1 MLALLLLLLPL
12 SLFAQPDTLWSRN
25 FLLGER
31 CYLQDAVLMDDGTA
45 ILGGWT
51 ETGSG
56 STLDQDYLLAAYSA
70 TGESLYVRTCLETED
85 DEVIEGLV
93 RAGGDTLA
101 AIGWFFNGR
110 GWSFLF
116 FSADDGEL
124 LWSRTYQPTG
134 AGLMRGR
141 DIVRLPDGGYAA
153 TGYRLGVNG
162 ISSDIWVFRTDAMGD
177 TLWTR
182 MFGGD
187 GTDVGTAIRV
197 KPNGNLLIA
206 GQTRVSGGTEY
217 DVIALEVDLQGNQV
231 GASTT
236 IGTPDNDLIYNMIP
250 DAEGNCHLVGRT
262 ALESALQSYV
272 VILPTTGAPI
282 TRQYFQTGI
291 GEQFRG
297 GIPWYGGMLYAGRS
311 GISSSQTR
319 MYMRAVDVDGT
330 SLWTWNYG
338 NIGIDCGFTGVLEL
352 SDGGG
357 LAFGQRSLA
366 PDVKGYILR
375 FAPPG
380 GAEGHVTADVSGL
393 PVAGAHVHKLGDDN
407 YVVTGPTGLYRI
419 ELAPGTHSLVVE
431 SNCIVTDTIH
441 NVVVLP
447 NELTTAD
454 FIVGQAL
461 YDPLQSSV
469 NIIARNHI
477 SSDGILTLGNAGTG
491 DLHFTAEANAIHP
504 TGNWISIS
512 PSQGVIPG
520 ESTLDLTVTVLADT
534 TDDGIYD
541 YTAEIVVHTNA
552 CPDTLVSFPVLI
564 SVLDVPRN
572 GALPSQ
578 FRLSPAYP
586 NPFNGM
592 TSVSLELPSETE
604 VKVQLFNLEGR
615 LVSTVL
621 EGNLVAGEHQL
632 NVDMSRQATGI
643 YWLRAETP
651 AANAVQKLVLV
662 R

>member
-1 MLALLLLLLPL
+1 MLALLLLLFPL

-45 ILGGWT
+45 ILGGWS

-56 STLDQDYLLAAYSA
+56 STLDQDYMLAAYSA
-70 TGESLYVRTCLETED
+70 TGESLYVRSHLETED
-85 DEVIEGLV
+85 DEAIEGLV
-93 RAGGDTLA
+93 RGGGDTLA

-124 LWSRTYQPTG
+124 LWSRTYQPIN

-141 DIVRLPDGGYAA
+141 DITRLTDGGYAA

-162 ISSDIWVFRTDAMGD
+162 ISSDIWVFRTDFMGD

-182 MFGGD
+182 MFGGE
-187 GTDVGTAIRV
+187 GTDVGTSIRQ
-197 KPNGNLLIA
+197 KDNGNLLIT
-206 GQTRVSGGTEY
+206 GQTRASGGTEY

-231 GASTT
+231 GAAQT
-236 IGTPDNDLIYNMIP
+236 IGTPDNDIVYNLLL
-250 DAEGNCHLVGRT
+250 DAENNCHVVGRT

-272 VILPTTGAPI
+272 VILPTTGQTF

-319 MYMRAVDVDGT
+319 FYMRAVDVDGT

-338 NIGIDCGFTGVLEL
+338 NLGIDCGYTGILALE
-352 SDGGG
+352 DGGG
-357 LAFGQRSLA
+357 LAYGQRSIA

-380 GAEGHVTADVSGL
+380 GAQGHVTADVSGL
-393 PVAGAHVHKLGDDN
+393 PVTGAHVHKLGDAN
-407 YVVTGPTGLYRI
+407 YVVTGSTGLYRI

-431 SNCIVTDTIH
+431 SDCIVTDTIH

-447 NELTTAD
+447 NELATAD
-454 FIVGQAL
+454 FVVGQAL

-469 NIIARNHI
+469 NVIARNHV
-477 SSDGILTLGNAGTG
+477 SSLGFLTLGNAGTG
-491 DLHFTAEANAIHP
+491 DLHFSAEASSISP
-504 TGNWISIS
+504 PGNWISVS
-512 PSQGVIPG
+512 PSEGVITG
-520 ESTLDLTVTVLADT
+520 ESTFDLTVSVLADT
-534 TDDGIYD
+534 TDDGMYD
-541 YTAEIVVHTNA
+541 YTAEITVHTNA
-552 CPDTLVSFPVLI
+552 CPDTLLTFPVLI
-564 SVLDVPRN
+564 SVLDVPRSDV
-572 GALPSQ
+572 LPVE

-592 TSVSLELPSETE
+592 TSVTLELPAETS
-604 VKVQLFNLEGR
+604 VKVRLFNLEGQ

-621 EGNLVAGEHQL
+621 EGNLSSGEHRL
-632 NVDMSRQATGI
+632 TVDMSNQATGI

-651 AANAVQKLVLV
+651 SSNSVQKLVLV